1 MELESEMLLAELRAR
16 HGATLDAHAIQ
27 PGLPHLLRSLPVRT
41 RLALNAD
48 RAVGRYLL
56 YPSRA
61 FVERSRADLFH
72 VVDHTYAHLVNFLPA
87 RRTGVYCHD
96 LDAFR
101 CLLEPEREPRSF
113 AFRGLARFLLRGLQR
128 AAVVFHS
135 THHVREE
142 IERHGLLDPSLLV
155 HAPYGVAPEYG
166 PEPSPRDGS
175 DAVLRKLGGR
185 PFLLH
190 VGSAN
195 RRKRLDVLFEV
206 FAQVRALRPEL
217 WLVQQ
222 GAALTP
228 SDRALVER
236 LGIRDALLQ
245 PDRLDRATLA
255 GLYRR
260 AEAVLLPSEAE
271 GFGMPIVEALACGA
285 RVFASDLPVLRE
297 VGGEAVVYCPAGDV
311 GAWVE
316 QIVTQLFP
324 AEPFPSIQLRLAQA
338 ARFTWAR
345 HADIIANAYLR
356 LAQQRRIER
365 WA

>member
-1 MELESEMLLAELRAR
+1 MELEGEMLLAELRAR
-16 HGATLDAHAIQ
+16 HGAQLDARAIQ
-27 PGLPHLLRSLPVRT
+27 PDLPRLFRSTPARA
-41 RLALNAD
+41 RFALNAD

-56 YPSRA
+56 YPARA
-61 FVERSRADLFH
+61 LAERSRFDLFH
-72 VVDHTYAHLVNFLPA
+72 VVDHTYAHLVNLLPA

-101 CLLEPEREPRSF
+101 CLLEPHREPRSF
-113 AFRGLARFLLRGLQR
+113 AFRGLARLVLRGLQR

-135 THHVREE
+135 TDQVRGE
-142 IERHGLLDPSLLV
+142 IERHGLIDPDLLV
-155 HAPYGVAPEYG
+155 HAPYGVASEYS
-166 PEPSPRDGS
+166 PEPSSQDGS
-175 DAVLRKLGGR
+175 DIVLRQLRGR

-190 VGSAN
+190 VGGSS

-206 FAQVRALRPEL
+206 FARVRARRPEL

-228 SDRALVER
+228 SQRAQVER

-271 GFGMPIVEALACGA
+271 GFGMPLVEALACGA

-297 VGGEAVVYCPAGDV
+297 VGGEAVLYCPPGDV
-311 GAWVE
+311 EAWAR
-316 QIVTQLFP
+316 QILGRIFP
-324 AEPFPSIQLRLAQA
+324 AEPFPSPQLRLAQA
-338 ARFTWAR
+338 ARFTWGR
-345 HADIIANAYLR
+345 HADIIAGAYLR
-356 LAQQRRIER
+356 LAQHRNIER
-365 WA
+365 RA